1 MLFSLITNLVIKG
14 GNNMRVVCPLFV
26 VNNMEISRNFY
37 EKVLGQKVQYDFG
50 ENVSFESGFAIHLK
64 SHFSDLISI
73 DKNDIIQKSNNCELY
88 FEEDDL
94 DSFLQKLG
102 DMDSLEYVHGLKEQ
116 PWGQRVIR
124 FYDPDMHIIEVGEP
138 MESVVKRFLSEGFS
152 IEETAKRTLMPE
164 EFVRQ
169 FL

>member
-1 MLFSLITNLVIKG
+1 MLTTKG
-14 GNNMRVVCPLFV
+14 GNRMKFICPLIA

-37 EKVLGQKVQYDFG
+37 EKVLDQKVQYDFG
-50 ENVSFESGFAIHLK
+50 ENVSFEGGFAIHLK
-64 SHFSDLISI
+64 SHFSDLINI
-73 DKNDIIQKSNNCELY
+73 DKNDIVQKSNNSEMY

-94 DSFLQKLG
+94 DSFLQKLK
-102 DMDSLEYVHGLKEQ
+102 DIDSIEYVHGLKEQ

-138 MESVVKRFLSEGFS
+138 MESVVKRLLSEGLS
-152 IEETAKRTLMPE
+152 VEETVKRTSMPE

-169 FL
+169 FYNSQ

>member
-1 MLFSLITNLVIKG
+1 
-14 GNNMRVVCPLFV
+14 MRFICPLIV
-26 VNNMEISRNFY
+26 VNNIKASRFFY
-37 EKVLGQKVQYDFG
+37 EKVLNQKVQCDFG
-50 ENVSFESGFAIHLK
+50 ENISFEGGFAIHLK

-73 DKNDIIQKSNNCELY
+73 NENDIIQKSNNSELY

-94 DSFLQKLG
+94 DSFLQKLK
-102 DMDSLEYVHGLKEQ
+102 DVSSIEYVHELKEQ

-138 MESVVKRFLSEGFS
+138 MESVVKRLLSKGLS
-152 IEETAKRTLMPE
+152 IEKTVKRTLMPE

>member
-1 MLFSLITNLVIKG
+1 
-14 GNNMRVVCPLFV
+14 MRFICPLIV
-26 VNNMEISRNFY
+26 VNNIKASRFFY
-37 EKVLGQKVQYDFG
+37 EKVLNQKVQCDFG
-50 ENVSFESGFAIHLK
+50 ENISFEGGFAIHLK

-73 DKNDIIQKSNNCELY
+73 NENDIIQKSNNSELY

-94 DSFLQKLG
+94 DSFLQKLKNV
-102 DMDSLEYVHGLKEQ
+102 SSIEYVHELKEQ

-138 MESVVKRFLSEGFS
+138 MESVVKRLLSKGLS
-152 IEETAKRTLMPE
+152 IEETVKRTLMPE

>member
-1 MLFSLITNLVIKG
+1 MKFI
-14 GNNMRVVCPLFV
+14 CPLIV

-37 EKVLGQKVQYDFG
+37 EQVLNQKVQYDFG
-50 ENVSFESGFAIHLK
+50 ENVLFEGGFAIHLK
-64 SHFSDLISI
+64 SHFSDLTKINR
-73 DKNDIIQKSNNCELY
+73 NDIFQKSNNSELY

-94 DSFLQKLG
+94 DSFLQKLKNIG
-102 DMDSLEYVHGLKEQ
+102 SVEYVHELKEQ

-124 FYDPDMHIIEVGEP
+124 FYDPDMHIVEVGEP
-138 MESVVKRFLSEGFS
+138 MESVVKRLLGEGFS
-152 IEETAKRTLMPE
+152 VEETSKRSSMPE

>member
-1 MLFSLITNLVIKG
+1 MKFI
-14 GNNMRVVCPLFV
+14 CPLIV

-37 EKVLGQKVQYDFG
+37 EKVLDQKVQYDFG
-50 ENVSFESGFAIHLK
+50 ENVSFEGGFAIHLK
-64 SHFSDLISI
+64 SHFSDLINI
-73 DKNDIIQKSNNCELY
+73 NKNDVVQKSNNSELY

-94 DSFLQKLG
+94 DTFLQKLK
-102 DMDSLEYVHGLKEQ
+102 DIDSIEYVHGLKEQ

-124 FYDPDMHIIEVGEP
+124 FYDPDMHIVEVGEP
-138 MESVVKRFLSEGFS
+138 MESVVKRLLSGGS
-152 IEETAKRTLMPE
+152 SVEETSKRTSMPE

>member
-1 MLFSLITNLVIKG
+1 
-14 GNNMRVVCPLFV
+14 MRFICPLIV

-37 EKVLGQKVQYDFG
+37 EKVLNQKVQCDFG
-50 ENVSFESGFAIHLK
+50 ENVSFEGSFAIHLK
-64 SHFSDLISI
+64 SHFSELLNIN
-73 DKNDIIQKSNNCELY
+73 KKDIVQKSNNCELY

-94 DSFLQKLG
+94 DSFLQKLK
-102 DMDSLEYVHGLKEQ
+102 DMDSIEYVHGLKEQ

-124 FYDPDMHIIEVGEP
+124 FYDPDMHIVEVGEP
-138 MESVVKRFLSEGFS
+138 MESVVKRLLNEGS
-152 IEETAKRTLMPE
+152 SVEETSKRTLMPE

>member
-1 MLFSLITNLVIKG
+1 MKFI
-14 GNNMRVVCPLFV
+14 CPLIV

-37 EKVLGQKVQYDFG
+37 EKVLDQKVQYDFG
-50 ENVSFESGFAIHLK
+50 ENISFESGFAIHLK
-64 SHFSDLISI
+64 LHFSDLISI
-73 DKNDIIQKSNNCELY
+73 NKNDIVQKSNNCELY

-94 DSFLQKLG
+94 DSFLQKLK
-102 DMDSLEYVHGLKEQ
+102 DMDSIEYVHGLKEQ

-138 MESVVKRFLSEGFS
+138 MESVVKRSLSKGLS
-152 IEETAKRTLMPE
+152 IEEIVKRTLMPE

-169 FL
+169 YL

>member
-1 MLFSLITNLVIKG
+1 MIHAVTKG
-14 GNNMRVVCPLFV
+14 GNRMRFICPLIV

-37 EKVLGQKVQYDFG
+37 EKVLNQKVQHDFG
-50 ENVSFESGFAIHLK
+50 ENVSFEGGFAIHLK
-64 SHFSDLISI
+64 SHFSGLITI
-73 DKNDIIQKSNNCELY
+73 NENDIIQKSNNCELY
-88 FEEDDL
+88 FEEEDL
-94 DSFLQKLG
+94 DSFLQKLKNI
-102 DMDSLEYVHGLKEQ
+102 DSLEYVHGLKEQ

-124 FYDPDMHIIEVGEP
+124 FYDPDMHIVEVGEP
-138 MESVVKRFLSEGFS
+138 MESVAKRFLRKGLS